1 VGFRTDVGGV
11 TVVNIEGVIKG
22 LVETRK
28 GVGVSVDR
36 NAIPVFNRIRAE
48 VIEPSDMVG
57 MAVGVDNGVQAG
69 DGGAK
74 GLGTKIG

>member
-11 TVVNIEGVIKG
+11 TVVDIEGVIEG
-22 LVETRK
+22 LVETGK